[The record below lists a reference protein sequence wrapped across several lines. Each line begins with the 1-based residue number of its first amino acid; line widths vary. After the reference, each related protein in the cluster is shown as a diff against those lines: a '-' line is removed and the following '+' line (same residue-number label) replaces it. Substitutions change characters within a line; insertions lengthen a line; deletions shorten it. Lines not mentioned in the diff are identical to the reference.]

1 MKKETYE
8 RITAPFRTNSKRA
21 QTINV
26 INKAITYAIYVAYPL
41 LLIWLFFTEVDQGL
55 IVDFMNNGLFIR
67 ALAVPLVSFVLLSVL
82 RKALNAKRPYEVFG
96 LDPIIPKK
104 TKGKSF
110 PSRHVFSIFV
120 IEITFFWHHFFDHG
134 SVPRNY
140 SRGVGCAFPT
150 RRYCGNDIRNSF
162 GSYWFLSFVM
172 EKCFSLQQ
180 QRRTAP

>member
-8 RITAPFRTNSKRA
+8 RITTPFRTNSKRA

-120 IEITFFWHHFFDHG
+120 IGMTFLAVLKSPVFGIIILIMGAFLAIIRVVSGVQF
-134 SVPRNY
+134 PRDVIAGMILGIL
-140 SRGVGCAFPT
+140 SGVIGF
-150 RRYCGNDIRNSF
+150 Y
-162 GSYWFLSFVM
+162 L
-172 EKCFSLQQ
+172 L
-180 QRRTAP
+180 

>member
-96 LDPIIPKK
+96 LDPNITKK
-104 TKGKSF
+104 TKLKALKSRQDI
-110 PSRHVFSIFV
+110 SNFV
-120 IEITFFWHHFFDHG
+120 IVMTILALLKSPVFGIIILIMGAFLAIIRVVSGVHF
-134 SVPRNY
+134 PRDVIAGMILGIL
-140 SRGVGCAFPT
+140 SGVIGF
-150 RRYCGNDIRNSF
+150 Y
-162 GSYWFLSFVM
+162 L
-172 EKCFSLQQ
+172 L
-180 QRRTAP
+180 